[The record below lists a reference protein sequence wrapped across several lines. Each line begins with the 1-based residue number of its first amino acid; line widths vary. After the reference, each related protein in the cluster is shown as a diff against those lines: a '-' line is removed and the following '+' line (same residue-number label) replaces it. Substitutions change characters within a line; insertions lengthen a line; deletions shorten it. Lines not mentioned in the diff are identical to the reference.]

1 MKGFIKKYGSDSVL
15 LFLALVLLAVSC
27 SKDSPGKPVELED
40 FVQKKECGLVGYGG
54 YLFKYSD
61 EKCQLGI
68 NRKRRYVRMQNDDQT
83 DYVHV
88 VLLKFPST
96 SDVQV
101 GVDLKYRLGED
112 EISNTMQMECV
123 HFSGNN
129 VWLWNNVKKMG
140 IILPLGR

>member
-1 MKGFIKKYGSDSVL
+1 MKGFIKKYRSGSILLLVL
-15 LFLALVLLAVSC
+15 LMLAVSC

-40 FVQKKECGLVGYGG
+40 FVQKQECGLVGYGG

-61 EKCQLGI
+61 ARCQLAI
-68 NRKRRYVRMQNDDQT
+68 NRMRRYVRMQNDDQT

-88 VLLKFPST
+88 VLSKFPST
-96 SDVQV
+96 EDVHV

-112 EISNTMQMECV
+112 EISNSIQMECV
-123 HFSGNN
+123 HFSGHN
-129 VWLWNNVKKMG
+129 VWMWDNVKKMG